1 MRIFKE
7 GTVKYKNP
15 VKFSCEKCGCEFE
28 CEDDE
33 YWTDNTITLTS
44 YPAQYYVYSNC
55 PTCHKVCRTTKRAEA
70 KQYEVTL
77 TNCDMNPVT
86 NKHVKKNMTVFGSSL

>member
-7 GTVKYKNP
+7 GTIKYKNS

-33 YWTDNTITLTS
+33 YWIDNSICLTS
-44 YPAQYYVYSNC
+44 YPSQYYVYSNC
-55 PTCHKVCRTTKRAEA
+55 PTCHKICRTTKQDEI
-70 KQYEVTL
+70 KQYKVTL
-77 TNCDMNPVT
+77 TNCDMNPAT
-86 NKHVKKNMTVFGSSL
+86 NKHVKKNMTIFGSSL